1 MTQVHYRVWPTAARA
16 LSLWVLLVCSAMA
29 NSIPSLEKQA
39 QLNNADAQYQLG
51 LAFETGQGVQKD
63 LTKAS
68 YWYQL
73 ASNNGHLGATYN
85 YAQALEYGRGVK
97 RNPSRAVLLY
107 TKLAIQGDQSTYG
120 KLAELYSNADVDI
133 PATDQAVLWYSFAA
147 GQSSSFEPAYEQALQ
162 RQFNQR
168 QMRQIEALKEQESTV
183 LSTPNLSTHSPNQTH
198 QPETVGS
205 SWATHLIY
213 LLLLSL
219 ILAVFIYQAKRK
231 PTSISQSPFSG
242 SHSNDN
248 LNHSNASNARLND
261 LITTQQRTIAQ
272 LQHKLKLAHQ
282 SADKA
287 ASSIHQSNT
296 LESAYLRFGFST
308 SQQQNLTPN
317 QLKSRYKQLSR
328 IFHPDIHG
336 SDEEMKQLN
345 TALKTIMT
353 HLKNSQKIH

>member
-51 LAFETGQGVQKD
+51 LAFETGQGVPKD

-183 LSTPNLSTHSPNQTH
+183 LSTPNLSTHSPKQAQ
-198 QPETVGS
+198 QPEAVGS
-205 SWATHLIY
+205 SWTTHLIY
-213 LLLLSL
+213 ILLLSL
-219 ILAVFIYQAKRK
+219 TLTVFIYQMKWK
-231 PTSISQSPFSG
+231 PASMSQSRP
-242 SHSNDN
+242 SHNQPN
-248 LNHSNASNARLND
+248 PSNASNARLND

-282 SADKA
+282 SADKT
-287 ASSIHQSNT
+287 ASSIQQSNT

-328 IFHPDIHG
+328 IFHPDIQG